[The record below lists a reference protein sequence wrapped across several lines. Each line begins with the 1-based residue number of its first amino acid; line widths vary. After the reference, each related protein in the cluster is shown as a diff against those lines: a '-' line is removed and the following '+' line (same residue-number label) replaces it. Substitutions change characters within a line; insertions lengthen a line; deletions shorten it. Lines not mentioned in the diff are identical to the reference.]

1 MCIID
6 DDEAQYSESEAT
18 TVAYSVRVMIVNPDK
33 MDYVMVRADMS
44 PAEGFDEIKNIILAS
59 FPANIPQ
66 PHGDQVEFGYIAPS
80 HGLKARRNGYWMIM
94 MQRNSWQVSTASI
107 PLVLAGAFNYQTHY
121 HLSG

>member
-33 MDYVMVRADMS
+33 MDYVIVRADMS

-66 PHGDQVEFGYIAPS
+66 PHGD
-80 HGLKARRNGYWMIM
+80 
-94 MQRNSWQVSTASI
+94 
-107 PLVLAGAFNYQTHY
+107 
-121 HLSG
+121 